1 MTTLAALFPGQ
12 GSQYVG
18 MGQRYLEDA
27 TGRELYRKV
36 DDALGFSLSELS
48 LKGPQDQLTLTVNAQ
63 PALVTHSYVSL
74 RALQETP
81 DYAASVGWTAA
92 AGHSL
97 GEWSAYLAA
106 GVFTLEDAVRLVH
119 LRGRLMQEAVPA
131 GVGAMSALIGLD
143 EGVVKDLCKDA
154 AMNEVVGPATY
165 NGRGQIVVS
174 GHSGAVSRAEALAV
188 EAGALKVS
196 RLDVSAPFHSRLME
210 PAIGPLRDALEATA
224 MQPLSFPVC
233 STVDLSWPTEPSEV
247 RRVLVAQLVE
257 PTRWAQAVEALV
269 GSGVEELH
277 VIGAG
282 TSLARTVKRLRTGAK
297 VVAHTEE
304 CLA

>member
-18 MGQRYLEDA
+18 MGQRYLEDG
-27 TGRELYRKV
+27 TGRELYHRV
-36 DDALGFSLSELS
+36 DAALGFSLSELS
-48 LKGPQDQLTLTVNAQ
+48 LTGPQAELTLTANAQ

-74 RALQETP
+74 RALHQKPNLGAPVEW
-81 DYAASVGWTAA
+81 AAA

-106 GVFTLEDAVRLVH
+106 GVFTLEDAARLVH
-119 LRGRLMQEAVPA
+119 LRGQLMQKAVPA

-143 EGVVKDLCKDA
+143 ARVVEDLCKDA
-154 AMNEVVGPATY
+154 AMNEVVAPATY

-174 GHSGAVSRAEALAV
+174 GHATAVARAEALAV

-210 PAIGPLRDALEATA
+210 PAIEPLRAALDATM
-224 MQPLSFPVC
+224 MQPASFPVC
-233 STVDLSWPTEPSEV
+233 STVDLSWPTEPSEI
-247 RRVLVAQLVE
+247 RRVLVEQLVE
-257 PTRWAQAVEALV
+257 PTRWAEAVDAV
-269 GSGVEELH
+269 VASGVEELH
-277 VIGAG
+277 VIGAS